1 MKAGHY
7 LNRAEKAYE
16 ILNKFHTKMFDLG
29 GEESEHWCD
38 ELNHW
43 ERILRQ
49 AITWGKDSEE
59 FQILEKQDD
68 QIRAKGEFI
77 EGLEDQIK
85 YLKDQIKK
93 HKQLKLDLIK
103 EKEDLLVEFN
113 VDDKNI
119 EKRLSQQYP
128 EFL

>member
-1 MKAGHY
+1 M
-7 LNRAEKAYE
+7 NRAEKAYE
-16 ILNKFHTKMFDLG
+16 ILNKFHTKMFQLG

-49 AITWGKDSEE
+49 AITWGKDSTE

-103 EKEDLLVEFN
+103 EKENLLIEFN
-113 VDDKNI
+113 VDHKNI
-119 EKRLSQQYP
+119 EKRLSQSYP
-128 EFL
+128 EFT

>member
-16 ILNKFHTKMFDLG
+16 ILNKFHTKMFELG

-59 FQILEKQDD
+59 FQILEKQDKKINSCD
-68 QIRAKGEFI
+68 DYIKDYQNQIN
-77 EGLEDQIK
+77 
-85 YLKDQIKK
+85 YLKTQIKK
-93 HKQLKLDLIK
+93 TKQHKFNLVK

-113 VDDKNI
+113 VDHKNI
-119 EKRLSQQYP
+119 EKRLSQSYP
-128 EFL
+128 KFI

>member
-16 ILNKFHTKMFDLG
+16 ILNKFHTKMFELG

-59 FQILEKQDD
+59 FQILEKHDEKFQDTED
-68 QIRAKGEFI
+68 FI
-77 EGLEDQIK
+77 EGLEEQIK
-85 YLKDQIKK
+85 NLKDRIKK
-93 HKQLKLDLIK
+93 TKQRKVDLIK
-103 EKEDLLVEFN
+103 EKEDLLIEFN
-113 VDDKNI
+113 VDHKNI
-119 EKRLSQQYP
+119 EKRLSQSYP
-128 EFL
+128 EFI

>member
-43 ERILRQ
+43 ERVLRQ

-59 FQILEKQDD
+59 FLILEKQDKKIFHSNSYIKD
-68 QIRAKGEFI
+68 YE
-77 EGLEDQIK
+77 EQIK
-85 YLKDQIKK
+85 YLKERLKWQKK
-93 HKQLKLDLIK
+93 RSAELIK
-103 EKEDLLVEFN
+103 EKDELLIEFN
-113 VDDKNI
+113 VDHKNI
-119 EKRLSQQYP
+119 EKRLTQSYP
-128 EFL
+128 EFT

>member
-16 ILNKFHTKMFDLG
+16 ILNKFHTKMFELG

-68 QIRAKGEFI
+68 QIKAKGEFI

-103 EKEDLLVEFN
+103 EKEDLLIEFN

-119 EKRLSQQYP
+119 EKRLSQSYP
-128 EFL
+128 EFT

>member
-68 QIRAKGEFI
+68 KIQAKDEFI
-77 EGLEDQIK
+77 KDLEEQIK
-85 YLKDQIKK
+85 YLKIKK
-93 HKQLKLDLIK
+93 IKHIQYKLDLIK

-113 VDDKNI
+113 VDHKNI
-119 EKRLSQQYP
+119 EKRLSEQYP
-128 EFL
+128 EFI

>member
-16 ILNKFHTKMFDLG
+16 ILNKFHTKMFELG

-59 FQILEKQDD
+59 FTILEQQDD
-68 QIRAKGEFI
+68 KIDSCDGYIKDYQKQIN
-77 EGLEDQIK
+77 
-85 YLKDQIKK
+85 YLKTLIKK
-93 HKQLKLDLIK
+93 TKQRKVDLIK

-113 VDDKNI
+113 VDHKNI
-119 EKRLSQQYP
+119 EKRLSQSYP
-128 EFL
+128 EFT

>member
-16 ILNKFHTKMFDLG
+16 ILNKFHTKMFELG

-59 FQILEKQDD
+59 FTILEQQDD
-68 QIRAKGEFI
+68 KIDSCDGYIKDYQKQIN
-77 EGLEDQIK
+77 
-85 YLKDQIKK
+85 YLKTLIQKT
-93 HKQLKLDLIK
+93 KQRKVDLIK

-113 VDDKNI
+113 VDHKKI
-119 EKRLSQQYP
+119 EKRLSQSYP
-128 EFL
+128 EFI

>member
-16 ILNKFHTKMFDLG
+16 ILNKFHTKMFELG

-59 FQILEKQDD
+59 FTILEQQDD
-68 QIRAKGEFI
+68 KIDSCDGYIKDYQKQIN
-77 EGLEDQIK
+77 
-85 YLKDQIKK
+85 YLKTLIKK
-93 HKQLKLDLIK
+93 TKQRKVDLIK
-103 EKEDLLVEFN
+103 EKENLLVEFN
-113 VDDKNI
+113 VDHKNI
-119 EKRLSQQYP
+119 EKRLSQSYP
-128 EFL
+128 EFT

>member
-7 LNRAEKAYE
+7 LNRAVKAYE

-59 FQILEKQDD
+59 FTILEQQDD
-68 QIRAKGEFI
+68 KIDSCDGYIKDYQNQIN
-77 EGLEDQIK
+77 
-85 YLKDQIKK
+85 YLKTLIQKT
-93 HKQLKLDLIK
+93 KQRKVDLIK
-103 EKEDLLVEFN
+103 EKEDLLIEFN
-113 VDDKNI
+113 VDHKNI
-119 EKRLSQQYP
+119 EKRLSQSYP
-128 EFL
+128 EFT

>member
-16 ILNKFHTKMFDLG
+16 ILNKFHTKMFELG

-68 QIRAKGEFI
+68 KILAKGEYIKGI
-77 EGLEDQIK
+77 EEQIK
-85 YLKDQIKK
+85 YLKNQIKK

-113 VDDKNI
+113 LDHKNI
-119 EKRLSQQYP
+119 EKRLSQSYP
-128 EFL
+128 EFT

>member
-16 ILNKFHTKMFDLG
+16 ILNKFHTKMFELG
-29 GEESEHWCD
+29 GEESKHWCD

-59 FQILEKQDD
+59 FTILEQQDD
-68 QIRAKGEFI
+68 KIDSCDGYIKDYQKQIN
-77 EGLEDQIK
+77 
-85 YLKDQIKK
+85 YLKTLIKK
-93 HKQLKLDLIK
+93 TKQRKVDLIK

-113 VDDKNI
+113 VDHKNI
-119 EKRLSQQYP
+119 EKRLSQSYP
-128 EFL
+128 EFT

>member
-59 FQILEKQDD
+59 FTILEQQDD
-68 QIRAKGEFI
+68 KIDSCDGYIKDYQKQIN
-77 EGLEDQIK
+77 
-85 YLKDQIKK
+85 YLKTLIKK
-93 HKQLKLDLIK
+93 TKQRKVDLIK

-113 VDDKNI
+113 VDHKNI
-119 EKRLSQQYP
+119 EKRLSQSYP
-128 EFL
+128 EFT

>member
-59 FQILEKQDD
+59 FTILEQQDEKIDSCDCYIKDYQKQ
-68 QIRAKGEFI
+68 IN
-77 EGLEDQIK
+77 
-85 YLKDQIKK
+85 YLKTLIQKT
-93 HKQLKLDLIK
+93 KQRKVDLLK

-113 VDDKNI
+113 LDHKNI
-119 EKRLSQQYP
+119 EKRLSQSYP
-128 EFL
+128 EFT

>member
-16 ILNKFHTKMFDLG
+16 ILNKFHTKMFELG

-59 FQILEKQDD
+59 FQILEKQDRKIHSCNYYIKD
-68 QIRAKGEFI
+68 YQNQIN
-77 EGLEDQIK
+77 
-85 YLKDQIKK
+85 YLKTLIKK
-93 HKQLKLDLIK
+93 TEQRKVDLYKERLDLLK
-103 EKEDLLVEFN
+103 EYNIDYLT
-113 VDDKNI
+113 I
-119 EKRLSQQYP
+119 EKRLSQSYP
-128 EFL
+128 EFI

>member
-59 FQILEKQDD
+59 FTILEQQDD
-68 QIRAKGEFI
+68 KIDSCDGYIKDYQKQIN
-77 EGLEDQIK
+77 
-85 YLKDQIKK
+85 YLKTLIKK
-93 HKQLKLDLIK
+93 TKQRKVDLIK
-103 EKEDLLVEFN
+103 EKKNLLVEFN
-113 VDDKNI
+113 VDHKNI
-119 EKRLSQQYP
+119 EKRLSQSYP
-128 EFL
+128 EFT

>member
-16 ILNKFHTKMFDLG
+16 ILNKFHTKMFELG

-59 FQILEKQDD
+59 FQLLEKQDEK
-68 QIRAKGEFI
+68 ILAKSQFI
-77 EGLEDQIK
+77 VELKDQIK
-85 YLKDQIKK
+85 YLKDQVKR
-93 HKQLKLDLIK
+93 HKQLETDLIK
-103 EKEDLLVEFN
+103 EREDLLVEFN
-113 VDDKNI
+113 LDHKNI
-119 EKRLSQQYP
+119 EKRLSQSYP
-128 EFL
+128 EFI

>member
-16 ILNKFHTKMFDLG
+16 ILNKFHTKMFELG

-68 QIRAKGEFI
+68 QIKAKGEFI

-103 EKEDLLVEFN
+103 EKENLLIEFN
-113 VDDKNI
+113 VDHKNI
-119 EKRLSQQYP
+119 EKRLSQSYP
-128 EFL
+128 EFI

>member
-43 ERILRQ
+43 ERVLRQ
-49 AITWGKDSEE
+49 AIQWGKDSEE
-59 FQILEKQDD
+59 FQILEKQDNEIRATNDFIKSLND
-68 QIRAKGEFI
+68 QIN
-77 EGLEDQIK
+77 
-85 YLKDQIKK
+85 YLKHKVKYQKQKK
-93 HKQLKLDLIK
+93 KELIK

-113 VDDKNI
+113 VDHKNI
-119 EKRLSQQYP
+119 EKRLSRSYP
-128 EFL
+128 EFT

>member
-7 LNRAEKAYE
+7 LNRAEKAYQ

-59 FQILEKQDD
+59 FTILEQQDD
-68 QIRAKGEFI
+68 KIDSCDGYIKDYQKQIN
-77 EGLEDQIK
+77 
-85 YLKDQIKK
+85 YLKTLIKK
-93 HKQLKLDLIK
+93 TKQRKVDLIK

-113 VDDKNI
+113 VDHKNI
-119 EKRLSQQYP
+119 EKRLSESYP
-128 EFL
+128 EFT

>member
-59 FQILEKQDD
+59 FQILEKQDEKIND
-68 QIRAKGEFI
+68 FNEFI
-77 EGLEDQIK
+77 KDYEDQIK
-85 YLKDQIKK
+85 HLKNLIKK
-93 HKQLKLDLIK
+93 TKQEKADLIK

-113 VDDKNI
+113 VDYKNI
-119 EKRLSQQYP
+119 EKRLSQSYP
-128 EFL
+128 EFT

>member
-7 LNRAEKAYE
+7 LNRAEKAYK
-16 ILNKFHTKMFDLG
+16 ILDRFHSKMFELG

-68 QIRAKGEFI
+68 KIQAKIEFI
-77 EGLEDQIK
+77 EDLEEQIK
-85 YLKDQIKK
+85 YLKNQIKK
-93 HKQLKLDLIK
+93 HKQK
-103 EKEDLLVEFN
+103 
-113 VDDKNI
+113 
-119 EKRLSQQYP
+119 KRRFIS
-128 EFL
+128 

>member
-16 ILNKFHTKMFDLG
+16 ILNKFHTKMFELG

-59 FQILEKQDD
+59 FQILEKQDAK
-68 QIRAKGEFI
+68 ILAKGEYIKGI
-77 EGLEDQIK
+77 EEQIK
-85 YLKDQIKK
+85 YLKNQIKK

-113 VDDKNI
+113 VDHKNI
-119 EKRLSQQYP
+119 EKRLSQSYP
-128 EFL
+128 EFT

>member
-1 MKAGHY
+1 MKAGHF

-16 ILNKFHTKMFDLG
+16 ILNKFHTNMFELG

-68 QIRAKGEFI
+68 KIQAKGEYIKGI
-77 EGLEDQIK
+77 EEQIK
-85 YLKDQIKK
+85 YLKNQIKK

-113 VDDKNI
+113 VDHKNI
-119 EKRLSQQYP
+119 EKRLSQSYP
-128 EFL
+128 EFT

>member
-7 LNRAEKAYE
+7 LNRAVKAYE

-38 ELNHW
+38 ELNNW

-59 FQILEKQDD
+59 FTILEQQDD
-68 QIRAKGEFI
+68 KIDSCDGYIKDYQNQIN
-77 EGLEDQIK
+77 
-85 YLKDQIKK
+85 YLKTLIQKT
-93 HKQLKLDLIK
+93 KQRKVDLIK
-103 EKEDLLVEFN
+103 EKEDLLIEFN
-113 VDDKNI
+113 VDHKNI
-119 EKRLSQQYP
+119 EKRLSQSYP
-128 EFL
+128 EFT

>member
-68 QIRAKGEFI
+68 KILAKGEYIKGI
-77 EGLEDQIK
+77 EEQIK
-85 YLKDQIKK
+85 YLKNQIKK

-113 VDDKNI
+113 VDHKNI
-119 EKRLSQQYP
+119 EKRLSQSYP
-128 EFL
+128 EFT

>member
-16 ILNKFHTKMFDLG
+16 ILNKFHTKMFELG

-59 FQILEKQDD
+59 FTILEQQDD
-68 QIRAKGEFI
+68 KIDSCDGYIKDYQNQIN
-77 EGLEDQIK
+77 
-85 YLKDQIKK
+85 YLKTLIKK
-93 HKQLKLDLIK
+93 TEQRKVDLLK

-113 VDDKNI
+113 VDHKNI
-119 EKRLSQQYP
+119 EKRLSQSYP
-128 EFL
+128 EFT

>member
-16 ILNKFHTKMFDLG
+16 ILNKFHTKMFELG

-85 YLKDQIKK
+85 K

-113 VDDKNI
+113 VDHKNI
-119 EKRLSQQYP
+119 EKRLSQSYP
-128 EFL
+128 EFT

>member
-59 FQILEKQDD
+59 FTILEQQDD
-68 QIRAKGEFI
+68 KIDSCDGYIKDYQNQIN
-77 EGLEDQIK
+77 
-85 YLKDQIKK
+85 YLKTLIKK
-93 HKQLKLDLIK
+93 TEQRKVDLLK

-113 VDDKNI
+113 VDHKNI
-119 EKRLSQQYP
+119 EKRLSQSYP
-128 EFL
+128 EFT

>member
-59 FQILEKQDD
+59 FQILEKHDDEIQATDDFIKSLND
-68 QIRAKGEFI
+68 QIN
-77 EGLEDQIK
+77 
-85 YLKDQIKK
+85 YLKHKVKYQKQKK
-93 HKQLKLDLIK
+93 KELIK
-103 EKEDLLVEFN
+103 EKEDLLIEFN
-113 VDDKNI
+113 VDHKNI
-119 EKRLSQQYP
+119 EKRLSESYP
-128 EFL
+128 EFT

>member
-16 ILNKFHTKMFDLG
+16 ILNKFHTKMFELG

-119 EKRLSQQYP
+119 EKRLTQSYP
-128 EFL
+128 EFT

>member
-16 ILNKFHTKMFDLG
+16 ILNKFHTKMFELG

-49 AITWGKDSEE
+49 AISWGKDSEE
-59 FQILEKQDD
+59 FQILEKQDRK
-68 QIRAKGEFI
+68 IHSCNY
-77 EGLEDQIK
+77 
-85 YLKDQIKK
+85 YLKDYQNQINYLKTLIKK
-93 HKQLKLDLIK
+93 TKQQKVDLLK
-103 EKEDLLVEFN
+103 EKEDLLIEFN
-113 VDDKNI
+113 VDHKNI
-119 EKRLSQQYP
+119 EKRLSQSYP
-128 EFL
+128 EFI

>member
-16 ILNKFHTKMFDLG
+16 ILNKFHTKMFELG

-49 AITWGKDSEE
+49 AIEWGKDSEE
-59 FQILEKQDD
+59 FQILEKQD
-68 QIRAKGEFI
+68 AKIHTSNCYIKDYE
-77 EGLEDQIK
+77 EQIK
-85 YLKDQIKK
+85 YCKERIKWQKKRTAELK
-93 HKQLKLDLIK
+93 K
-103 EKEDLLVEFN
+103 EKEDLLIEFN
-113 VDDKNI
+113 VDHKNI
-119 EKRLSQQYP
+119 EKRLSQSYP
-128 EFL
+128 EFT

>member
-16 ILNKFHTKMFDLG
+16 ILNKFHTKMFELG

-43 ERILRQ
+43 ERVLRQ
-49 AITWGKDSEE
+49 AIEWGKDSEE
-59 FQILEKQDD
+59 FQILEKQDRK
-68 QIRAKGEFI
+68 IHSCNY
-77 EGLEDQIK
+77 
-85 YLKDQIKK
+85 YLKDYQNQIDYLKTLIKK
-93 HKQLKLDLIK
+93 TKQQKVDLLK

-113 VDDKNI
+113 VDHKNI
-119 EKRLSQQYP
+119 EKRLSQSYP
-128 EFL
+128 EFT

>member
-16 ILNKFHTKMFDLG
+16 ILNKFHTKMFELG

-43 ERILRQ
+43 ERVLRQ
-49 AITWGKDSEE
+49 AIQWGKDSEE
-59 FQILEKQDD
+59 FQILEKQDNEIRATNDFIKSLND
-68 QIRAKGEFI
+68 QIN
-77 EGLEDQIK
+77 
-85 YLKDQIKK
+85 YLKHKVKYQKQKK
-93 HKQLKLDLIK
+93 KELIK

-113 VDDKNI
+113 VDHKNI
-119 EKRLSQQYP
+119 EKRLSRSYP
-128 EFL
+128 EFT

>member
-16 ILNKFHTKMFDLG
+16 ILNKFHTKMFELG

-68 QIRAKGEFI
+68 KIQAKGEYIKCI
-77 EGLEDQIK
+77 EEQIK
-85 YLKDQIKK
+85 YLKNQIKK

-113 VDDKNI
+113 VDHKNI
-119 EKRLSQQYP
+119 EKRLSQSYP
-128 EFL
+128 EFT